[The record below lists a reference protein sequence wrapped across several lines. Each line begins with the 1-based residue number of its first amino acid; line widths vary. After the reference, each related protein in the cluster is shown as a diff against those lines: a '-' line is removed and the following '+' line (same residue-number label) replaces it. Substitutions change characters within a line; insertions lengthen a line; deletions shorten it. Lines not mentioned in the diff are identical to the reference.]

1 MENLVCHCCSLSHV
15 LMLIDTTG
23 AGSGLSNSSPYK
35 VHHITKF
42 YEPSDLNN
50 TLPTPDIGYVSYTET
65 ANFVILLYPCMQVA
79 CGEKFTL
86 VLTQDG
92 TSVFGFGV
100 RGSGQFG
107 RDNWTPK
114 EVFVPVVSVYI
125 VLS

>member
-1 MENLVCHCCSLSHV
+1 
-15 LMLIDTTG
+15 MLINTTG
-23 AGSGLSNSSPYK
+23 AGSGLTNSSPYK

-42 YEPSDLNN
+42 YESSDLNN
-50 TLPTPDIGYVSYTET
+50 TLPTPDIGYVSYTEAT
-65 ANFVILLYPCMQVA
+65 NFVSLLYPCMQVA

-86 VLTQDG
+86 VLTRDG

-114 EVFVPVVSVYI
+114 EVYVPVVSDYI
-125 VLS
+125 VVS